1 MTFLVY
7 LLVYPILWLISRL
20 PFRLLYTL
28 SDAVF
33 FLLYYAIGYRK
44 KVVRENLALVFP
56 GKAVSERIRI
66 EKAFFKHMC
75 DMFLEM
81 IKTMGISNAQLQ
93 KRFTFENLEVLH
105 ELEAQQKSVMVMY
118 PHYASWEWSIALSA
132 HIVSKG
138 YGIYQVLENK
148 YFDNLVRGIREK
160 FGATLIGTAVTR
172 DVISKNKRNGQLS
185 MYGILSDQSPM
196 PQKAQLW
203 TEFMDIKVPVH
214 TGAESLCRKH
224 DLPAVF
230 LKVKKVKRGHYSGSF
245 HVISENPN
253 TEKDFAISKG
263 FLALVEQS
271 IKEAPEYYFWTHKRW
286 KHRDKNPEDYLPFT
300 PKVQ

>member
-20 PFRLLYTL
+20 PFRLLYAL
-28 SDAVF
+28 SDGVF

-44 KVVRENLALVFP
+44 TVVRENLALVFP
-56 GKAVSERIRI
+56 DKAVSERIRI

-81 IKTMGISNAQLQ
+81 IKTMGISHAQLQ

-105 ELEAQQKSVMVMY
+105 KLEAQQKSVMVMY

-132 HIVSKG
+132 HIMSKG

-148 YFDNLVRGIREK
+148 YFDNLVRSIREK
-160 FGATLIGTAVTR
+160 FGATLIGTTRTR
-172 DVISKNKRNGQLS
+172 DVISRNKRNRQLS

-203 TEFMDIKVPVH
+203 AEFMGIRVPVH

-230 LKVKKVKRGHYSGSF
+230 LKVKKIKRGYYSGAF

-253 TEKDFAISKG
+253 SEKEFAISKG

-300 PKVQ
+300 PKGR